1 MQELVT
7 EVSSI
12 GSCRHRH
19 VLAIKGIHVSKQNI
33 LMVYDYMPN
42 GSLDDHLFAPPTSS
56 PTSPPAQGCSPSFL
70 DWNTRQNIALGTA
83 KGLAYL
89 HEVRSTFLRKL
100 LKMLMDGMLL
110 PRGLCGIFPWCQIFG
125 FAAASLLLVVCP
137 LGFTGYLLMS

>member
-42 GSLDDHLFAPPTSS
+42 GSLDDHLFAPLTSS
-56 PTSPPAQGCSPSFL
+56 PTSSPPQGCSPSLL

-89 HEVRSTFLRKL
+89 HEVRSTFLENSLRTVTMACCSL
-100 LKMLMDGMLL
+100 QDRAASYCGARFLGLL
-110 PRGLCGIFPWCQIFG
+110 PLRFSWCL
-125 FAAASLLLVVCP
+125 S
-137 LGFTGYLLMS
+137 T